1 MRIALGIVA
10 LVVGSVGFIGQL
22 VSAVDFR
29 LAQTLGLQEKD
40 EETDPLYRRLELN
53 TARWDLFVLWTLPV
67 AGALM
72 LAGHAWWPVAALV
85 AGGIH
90 VDVGGRE
97 TAKLLGLRAGG
108 VRVGSA
114 REIRLGLT
122 LLPLLTFVGLALVV
136 YSLTV
141 LVS

>member
-10 LVVGSVGFIGQL
+10 LLIGSVGFLGQL

-29 LAQTLGLQEKD
+29 LAQRLGLQESDD
-40 EETDPLYRRLELN
+40 ETEPLYRRLELN
-53 TARWDLFVLWTLPV
+53 TARWDLFVLWTLPLTGV
-67 AGALM
+67 LM
-72 LAGHAWWPVAALV
+72 LVQHVWWPYAALV

-97 TAKLLGLRAGG
+97 TAKILGLRAQG
-108 VRVGSA
+108 VRIGSA
-114 REIRLGLT
+114 REVRLGLV
-122 LLPLLTFVGLALVV
+122 LLPLLTLVGAALVV

-141 LVS
+141 LL